1 MLRMEFN
8 EEKLAQ
14 MGLKLNP
21 APQPVG
27 SYVQCLRTGNYLHL
41 SGGVSIN
48 GDVAIYGK
56 LGADVSIEEGQRAAQ
71 AAILNRLAV
80 IKEELGSFSPLKR
93 IVSVSGFVNC
103 TPDFVDQAA
112 VLNGASNLLVD
123 LFGPEAAH
131 SRAAVG
137 VVSLPLGVAVEIS
150 LIVEVDA
157 EYAAG

>member
-1 MLRMEFN
+1 MEFN

-14 MGLKLNP
+14 MGLCLNP

-80 IKEELGSFSPLKR
+80 IKEELGSFAPLKR

-103 TPDFVDQAA
+103 TPDFIDQAK
-112 VLNGASNLLVD
+112 VLNGASDLLVD

-137 VVSLPLGVAVEIS
+137 VISLPLGVAVEIS

-157 EYAAG
+157 EYLAG